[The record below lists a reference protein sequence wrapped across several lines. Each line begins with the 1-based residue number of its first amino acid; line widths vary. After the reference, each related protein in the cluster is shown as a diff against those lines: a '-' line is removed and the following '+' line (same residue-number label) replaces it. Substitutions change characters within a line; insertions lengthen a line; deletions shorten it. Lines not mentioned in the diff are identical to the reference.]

1 MSINWFPGHM
11 AKARRQIEEI
21 LKKIDVVIEILDA
34 RIPTSSHNP
43 MLDEVVKNKPRI
55 ILLNKKD
62 LADPDETNKW
72 ISHFK
77 NEGHQ
82 VLALNGRESNLIKK
96 IEPLAEIA
104 TQYYFDK
111 QAAKGI
117 NKRAIR
123 AMIFGIP
130 NVGKSTIINNIAG
143 KKQALTGNTPGVTK
157 KQQWIKAGR
166 DMELLDTPGILWPK
180 FEDEETGQKLS
191 LTGAIKDAVVPLD
204 EVAIYALKFLQEND
218 LEGLNKFYN
227 MDVDEESDPIEI
239 FDAIGTSR
247 GLKMRGNLI
256 DYEQVTNRVI
266 YDVRNGKV
274 GTYTFDQVKLH
285 AND

>member
-11 AKARRQIEEI
+11 AKARRQIEEV

-34 RIPTSSHNP
+34 RIPVSSHNP

-62 LADPDETNKW
+62 LADPDETTKW
-72 ISHFK
+72 IAYFK
-77 NEGHQ
+77 RQGHQ
-82 VLALNGRESNLIKK
+82 VLALNGRESHLIKK

-104 TQYYFDK
+104 TQDYFDK
-111 QAAKGI
+111 QARKGI

-143 KKQALTGNTPGVTK
+143 KKQAITGNTPGVTK
-157 KQQWIKAGR
+157 KQQWIKAGK

-204 EVAIYALKFLQEND
+204 EVAIYALRYLQTYD
-218 LEGLNKFYN
+218 LDRLNHFYN
-227 MDVDEESDPIEI
+227 IDVDEHSDTIEI
-239 FDAIGTSR
+239 FDAIGASR
-247 GLKMRGNLI
+247 GFKMRGNLI

-266 YDVRNGKV
+266 YDVRNGKI
-274 GTYTFDQVKLH
+274 GAYSFDRVIDYAH
-285 AND
+285 D

>member
-11 AKARRQIEEI
+11 AKARRQIEEV

-34 RIPTSSHNP
+34 RIPVSSHNP

-62 LADPDETNKW
+62 LADPNETSKW
-72 ISHFK
+72 IAHFK
-77 NEGHQ
+77 RQGHQ
-82 VLALNGRESNLIKK
+82 VLALNGRESHLIKK

-104 TQYYFDK
+104 TQDYFDK

-143 KKQALTGNTPGVTK
+143 KKQAITGNTPGVTK

-204 EVAIYALKFLQEND
+204 EVAIYALHYLQTHD
-218 LEGLNKFYN
+218 LERMNKFYN
-227 MDVDEESDPIEI
+227 IDVDAHTDTIEI
-239 FDAIGTSR
+239 FDAIGASR
-247 GLKMRGNLI
+247 GFKMRGNLI

-274 GTYTFDQVKLH
+274 GAYSFDKVENYAH
-285 AND
+285 D

>member
-34 RIPTSSHNP
+34 RIPVSSHNP

-62 LADPDETNKW
+62 LADSHETSKW
-72 ISHFK
+72 ISHLK
-77 NEGHQ
+77 NQGHQ

-104 TQYYFDK
+104 TQDFFDK
-111 QAAKGI
+111 QAEKGI

-143 KKQALTGNTPGVTK
+143 KKQAITGNTPGVTK

-204 EVAIYALKFLQEND
+204 EVAIYALKFLQSND
-218 LEGLNKFYN
+218 IERLNKFYN
-227 MDVDEESDPIEI
+227 IDVDVQTDTIEI
-239 FDAIGTSR
+239 FDAIGISR

-266 YDVRNGKV
+266 HDIRNGKI
-274 GTYTFDQVKLH
+274 GSYSFDKVASY

>member
-1 MSINWFPGHM
+1 M
-11 AKARRQIEEI
+11 
-21 LKKIDVVIEILDA
+21 
-34 RIPTSSHNP
+34 
-43 MLDEVVKNKPRI
+43 
-55 ILLNKKD
+55 LNKKD
-62 LADPDETNKW
+62 LADPNETSKW
-72 ISHFK
+72 IAHFK
-77 NEGHQ
+77 RQGHQ
-82 VLALNGRESNLIKK
+82 VLALNGRESHLIKK

-104 TQYYFDK
+104 TQDYFDK

-143 KKQALTGNTPGVTK
+143 KKQAITGNTPGVTK

-204 EVAIYALKFLQEND
+204 EVAIYALHYLQTHD
-218 LEGLNKFYN
+218 LERMNKFYN
-227 MDVDEESDPIEI
+227 IDVDAHTDTIEI
-239 FDAIGTSR
+239 FDAIGASR
-247 GLKMRGNLI
+247 GFKMRGNLI

-274 GTYTFDQVKLH
+274 GAYSFDKVENYAH
-285 AND
+285 D